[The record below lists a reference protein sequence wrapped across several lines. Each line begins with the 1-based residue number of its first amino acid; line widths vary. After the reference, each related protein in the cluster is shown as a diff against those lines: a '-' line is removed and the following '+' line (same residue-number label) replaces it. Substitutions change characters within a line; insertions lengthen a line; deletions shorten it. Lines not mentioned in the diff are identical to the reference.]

1 MTWIIG
7 KTDKFIWCGFHVVL
21 REFVFR
27 CHFQEK
33 GGKVIRLLKL
43 LLASTLLGA
52 TAVYADEAPIKIG
65 VMNDMSSVYALG
77 AGRET
82 VEAVRMAIEDT
93 GPVLGKRVELI
104 FADHQNKPDIGSAI
118 ARRWYDVE
126 GVDAVV
132 DVPNSAV
139 AFAVQSLA
147 KAKKKTSLFVGAL
160 SSDLTGS
167 KCDEYTTQWAVD
179 TYSLAHVMGSALVKR
194 GGNRWYFIGADY
206 VFGRALVK
214 DTSAV
219 IEANGGKVLGA
230 VYAPLN
236 SSDFSSFL
244 LQAQPTNPNVIGL
257 ANSSDDTVNSIKQA
271 VEFGLTSKGA
281 TFAAYVLF
289 LEHVQSIT
297 LEMGQGLLLASPFYW
312 NLTDETRAWSKRF
325 EEKVGHPPDW
335 NPAMAYSA
343 VFHYLKA
350 VKAAGTRDADAVA
363 AKMRELPVND
373 FTTKDGQVRI
383 DGRVLRNLYL
393 LQVKK
398 PEESKSK
405 WDLYNVVSTVPGG
418 QAFRPLEEGG
428 CPLVKAGAAKP

>member
-1 MTWIIG
+1 MRSLG
-7 KTDKFIWCGFHVVL
+7 VVFAGAL
-21 REFVFR
+21 MW
-27 CHFQEK
+27 
-33 GGKVIRLLKL
+33 
-43 LLASTLLGA
+43 ASSA
-52 TAVYADEAPIKIG
+52 HADDPPIKIG
-65 VMNDMSSVYALG
+65 VMNDMSSVYAVAG
-77 AGRET
+77 GRET
-82 VEAVRMAIEDT
+82 VEAVRMAIDDA
-93 GPVLGKRVELI
+93 GPVLGKKAELI
-104 FADHQNKPDIGSAI
+104 FADHQNKPDVGSAI

-147 KAKKKTSLFVGAL
+147 KEKKKISLFVGAL
-160 SSDLTGS
+160 SSDVTGP
-167 KCDEYTTQWAVD
+167 KCDTYTTQWAVD
-179 TYSLAHVMGSALVKR
+179 TYSLAHVMGAAVLKR
-194 GGNRWYFIGADY
+194 GGNRWFFLGADY
-206 VFGRALVK
+206 VFGRALVR

-236 SSDFSSFL
+236 TSDFSSFL

-271 VEFGLTSKGA
+271 VEFGLTSNGA

-297 LEMGQGLLLASPFYW
+297 LKAAHGLLLANPFYW
-312 NLTDETRAWSKRF
+312 DLNDETRAWSKRF
-325 EEKVGHPPDW
+325 EEKIGHPPDW
-335 NPAMAYSA
+335 DPAMSYSA

-350 VKAAGTRDADAVA
+350 VNAAGSRDADAVA

-373 FTTKDGQVRI
+373 FTTKDGKVRI

-398 PEESKSK
+398 PEESKGK
-405 WDLYNVVSTVPGG
+405 WDLYNVVATVPGDE
-418 QAFRPLEEGG
+418 AFRPLQDGG
-428 CPLVKAGAAKP
+428 CPLVKAGSAKP

>member
-1 MTWIIG
+1 MRCLG
-7 KTDKFIWCGFHVVL
+7 VVFAGAL
-21 REFVFR
+21 MW
-27 CHFQEK
+27 
-33 GGKVIRLLKL
+33 
-43 LLASTLLGA
+43 ASSA
-52 TAVYADEAPIKIG
+52 RADDAPIKIG
-65 VMNDMSSVYALG
+65 VMNDMSSVYAVAG
-77 AGRET
+77 GRET
-82 VEAVRMAIEDT
+82 VEAVRMAIDDA
-93 GPVLGKRVELI
+93 GPVLGKKAELI
-104 FADHQNKPDIGSAI
+104 FADHQNKPDVGSAI

-147 KAKKKTSLFVGAL
+147 KEKKKISLFVGAL
-160 SSDLTGS
+160 SSDVTGP
-167 KCDEYTTQWAVD
+167 KCDNYTTQWAVD
-179 TYSLAHVMGSALVKR
+179 TYSLAHVMGAAVLKR
-194 GGNRWYFIGADY
+194 GGNRWFFLGADY
-206 VFGRALVK
+206 VFGRALVR

-236 SSDFSSFL
+236 TSDFSSFL

-271 VEFGLTSKGA
+271 VEFGLTSNGA

-297 LEMGQGLLLASPFYW
+297 LKTAHGLLLANPFYW
-312 NLTDETRAWSKRF
+312 DLNDETRAWSKRF
-325 EEKVGHPPDW
+325 EEKIGHPPDW
-335 NPAMAYSA
+335 DPAMSYSA

-350 VKAAGTRDADAVA
+350 VNAAGSREADAVA

-373 FTTKDGQVRI
+373 FTTKDGKVRI

-398 PEESKSK
+398 PEESKGK
-405 WDLYNVVSTVPGG
+405 WDLYNVVATVPGDE
-418 QAFRPLEEGG
+418 AFRPLQDGG
-428 CPLVKAGAAKP
+428 CPLVKAGSTKP

>member
-1 MTWIIG
+1 MRSLG
-7 KTDKFIWCGFHVVL
+7 VVFAGAL
-21 REFVFR
+21 MW
-27 CHFQEK
+27 
-33 GGKVIRLLKL
+33 
-43 LLASTLLGA
+43 ASSA
-52 TAVYADEAPIKIG
+52 HADDPPIKIG
-65 VMNDMSSVYALG
+65 VMNDMSSVYAVAG
-77 AGRET
+77 GRET
-82 VEAVRMAIEDT
+82 VEAVRMAIDDA
-93 GPVLGKRVELI
+93 GPVLGKKAELI
-104 FADHQNKPDIGSAI
+104 FADHQNKPDVGSAI

-147 KAKKKTSLFVGAL
+147 KEKKKISLFVGAL
-160 SSDLTGS
+160 SSDVTGP
-167 KCDEYTTQWAVD
+167 KCDNYTTQWAVD
-179 TYSLAHVMGSALVKR
+179 TYSLAHVMGAAVLKR
-194 GGNRWYFIGADY
+194 GGNRWFFLGADY
-206 VFGRALVK
+206 VFGRALVR

-236 SSDFSSFL
+236 TSDFSSFL

-271 VEFGLTSKGA
+271 VEFGLTSNGA

-297 LEMGQGLLLASPFYW
+297 LKTAHGLLLANPFYW
-312 NLTDETRAWSKRF
+312 DLNDETRAWSKRF
-325 EEKVGHPPDW
+325 EEKIGHPPDW
-335 NPAMAYSA
+335 DPAMSYSA

-350 VKAAGTRDADAVA
+350 VKAAGSRDADAVA

-373 FTTKDGQVRI
+373 FTTKDGKVRI

-398 PEESKSK
+398 PEESKGK
-405 WDLYNVVSTVPGG
+405 WDLYNVVATVPGDE
-418 QAFRPLEEGG
+418 AFRPLQDGG
-428 CPLVKAGAAKP
+428 CPLVKAGSAKP

>member
-1 MTWIIG
+1 MRCLG
-7 KTDKFIWCGFHVVL
+7 VV
-21 REFVFR
+21 FA
-27 CHFQEK
+27 
-33 GGKVIRLLKL
+33 GALLW
-43 LLASTLLGA
+43 ASSA
-52 TAVYADEAPIKIG
+52 RADDAPIKIG
-65 VMNDMSSVYALG
+65 VMNDMSSVYAVAG
-77 AGRET
+77 GRET
-82 VEAVRMAIEDT
+82 VEAVRMAIDDA
-93 GPVLGKRVELI
+93 GPVLGKKAELI
-104 FADHQNKPDIGSAI
+104 FADHQNKPDVGSAI

-147 KAKKKTSLFVGAL
+147 KEKKKISLFVGAL
-160 SSDLTGS
+160 SSDVTGP
-167 KCDEYTTQWAVD
+167 KCDNYTTQWAVD
-179 TYSLAHVMGSALVKR
+179 TYSLAHVMGAAVLKR
-194 GGNRWYFIGADY
+194 GGNRWFFLGADY
-206 VFGRALVK
+206 VFGRALVR

-236 SSDFSSFL
+236 TSDFSSFL

-271 VEFGLTSKGA
+271 VEFGLTSNGA

-297 LEMGQGLLLASPFYW
+297 LKTAHGLLLANPFYW
-312 NLTDETRAWSKRF
+312 DLNDETRAWSKRF
-325 EEKVGHPPDW
+325 EEKIGHPPDW
-335 NPAMAYSA
+335 DPAMSYSA

-350 VKAAGTRDADAVA
+350 VKAAGSRDADAVA

-373 FTTKDGQVRI
+373 FTTKDGKVRS

-398 PEESKSK
+398 PEESKGK
-405 WDLYNVVSTVPGG
+405 WDLYNVVATVPGDE
-418 QAFRPLEEGG
+418 AFRPLQDGG
-428 CPLVKAGAAKP
+428 CPLVEADSAKP

>member
-1 MTWIIG
+1 MRSLG
-7 KTDKFIWCGFHVVL
+7 VVFAGAL
-21 REFVFR
+21 MW
-27 CHFQEK
+27 
-33 GGKVIRLLKL
+33 
-43 LLASTLLGA
+43 ASSA
-52 TAVYADEAPIKIG
+52 HADDPPIKIG
-65 VMNDMSSVYALG
+65 VMNDMSSVYAVAG
-77 AGRET
+77 GRET
-82 VEAVRMAIEDT
+82 VEAVRMAIDDA
-93 GPVLGKRVELI
+93 GPVLGKKAELI
-104 FADHQNKPDIGSAI
+104 FADHQNKPDVGSAI

-147 KAKKKTSLFVGAL
+147 KEKKKISLFVGAL
-160 SSDLTGS
+160 SSDVTGP
-167 KCDEYTTQWAVD
+167 KCDNYTTQWAVD
-179 TYSLAHVMGSALVKR
+179 TYSLAHVMGAAVLKR
-194 GGNRWYFIGADY
+194 GGNRWFFLGADY
-206 VFGRALVK
+206 VFGRALVR

-236 SSDFSSFL
+236 TSDFSSFL

-271 VEFGLTSKGA
+271 VEFGLTSNGA

-297 LEMGQGLLLASPFYW
+297 LKAAHGLLLANPFYW
-312 NLTDETRAWSKRF
+312 DLNDQTRAWSKRF
-325 EEKVGHPPDW
+325 EEKIGHPPDW
-335 NPAMAYSA
+335 DPAMSYSA

-350 VKAAGTRDADAVA
+350 VNAAGSRDADAVA

-373 FTTKDGQVRI
+373 FTTKDGKVRI

-398 PEESKSK
+398 PEESKGK
-405 WDLYNVVSTVPGG
+405 WDLYNVVATVPGDE
-418 QAFRPLEEGG
+418 AFRPLQDGG
-428 CPLVKAGAAKP
+428 CPLVKAGSAKP

>member
-1 MTWIIG
+1 M
-7 KTDKFIWCGFHVVL
+7 
-21 REFVFR
+21 
-27 CHFQEK
+27 
-33 GGKVIRLLKL
+33 RLLKL
-43 LLASTLLGA
+43 LVAGTLLSVT
-52 TAVYADEAPIKIG
+52 TAYADEAPIKIG
-65 VMNDMSSVYALG
+65 VMNDMSSIYALG

-93 GPVLGKRVELI
+93 GPVLGKKVELI

-147 KAKKKTSLFVGAL
+147 KEKKKISLFVGAL
-160 SSDLTGS
+160 SSDLTGP
-167 KCDEYTTQWAVD
+167 KCDAYTTQWAVD
-179 TYSLAHVMGSALVKR
+179 TYSLAHVMGSAIVKR

-271 VEFGLTSKGA
+271 VEFGLTSNGA

-297 LEMGQGLLLASPFYW
+297 LKTAQGLLLANPFYW
-312 NLTDETRAWSKRF
+312 DLTDETRAWSKRF
-325 EEKVGHPPDW
+325 EQKIGHPPDW

-373 FTTKDGQVRI
+373 FATKDGKVRI

-398 PEESKSK
+398 PEESRSK
-405 WDLYNVVSTVPGG
+405 WDLYNVVATVSGD

-428 CPLVKAGAAKP
+428 CPLVKAGTAKP

>member
-1 MTWIIG
+1 MRCLG
-7 KTDKFIWCGFHVVL
+7 VV
-21 REFVFR
+21 FA
-27 CHFQEK
+27 
-33 GGKVIRLLKL
+33 GALLW
-43 LLASTLLGA
+43 ASSA
-52 TAVYADEAPIKIG
+52 RADDVPIKIG
-65 VMNDMSSVYALG
+65 VMNDMSSVYAVAG
-77 AGRET
+77 GRET
-82 VEAVRMAIEDT
+82 VEAVRMAIDDA
-93 GPVLGKRVELI
+93 GPVLGKKAELI
-104 FADHQNKPDIGSAI
+104 FADHQNKPDVGSAI

-147 KAKKKTSLFVGAL
+147 KEKKKISLFVGAL
-160 SSDLTGS
+160 SSDVTGP
-167 KCDEYTTQWAVD
+167 KCDNYTTQWAVD
-179 TYSLAHVMGSALVKR
+179 TYSLAHVMGAAVLKR
-194 GGNRWYFIGADY
+194 GGNRWFFLGADY
-206 VFGRALVK
+206 VFGRALVR

-236 SSDFSSFL
+236 TSDFSSFL
-244 LQAQPTNPNVIGL
+244 LQAQPTNPNVVGL

-271 VEFGLTSKGA
+271 VEFGLTSNGA

-297 LEMGQGLLLASPFYW
+297 LKTAHGLLLANPFYW
-312 NLTDETRAWSKRF
+312 DLNDETRAWSKRF
-325 EEKVGHPPDW
+325 EEKIGHPPDW
-335 NPAMAYSA
+335 DPAMSYSA

-350 VKAAGTRDADAVA
+350 VNAAGSRDADAVA

-373 FTTKDGQVRI
+373 FTTKDGKVRI

-398 PEESKSK
+398 PEESKGK
-405 WDLYNVVSTVPGG
+405 WDLYNVVATVPGDE
-418 QAFRPLEEGG
+418 AFRPLQDGG
-428 CPLVKAGAAKP
+428 CPLVKAGSAKP

>member
-1 MTWIIG
+1 
-7 KTDKFIWCGFHVVL
+7 V
-21 REFVFR
+21 
-27 CHFQEK
+27 
-33 GGKVIRLLKL
+33 RLLKL
-43 LLASTLLGA
+43 LVAGTLLSVT
-52 TAVYADEAPIKIG
+52 TAYADEAPIKIG
-65 VMNDMSSVYALG
+65 VMNDMSSIYALG

-93 GPVLGKRVELI
+93 GPVLGKKVELI

-147 KAKKKTSLFVGAL
+147 KEKKKISLFVGAL
-160 SSDLTGS
+160 SSDLTGP
-167 KCDEYTTQWAVD
+167 KCDAYTTQWAVD
-179 TYSLAHVMGSALVKR
+179 TYSLAHVMGSAIVKR

-271 VEFGLTSKGA
+271 VEFGLTSNGA

-297 LEMGQGLLLASPFYW
+297 LKTAQGLLLANPFYW
-312 NLTDETRAWSKRF
+312 DLNDETRAWSKRF
-325 EEKVGHPPDW
+325 EQKIGHPPDW

-373 FTTKDGQVRI
+373 FATKDGKVRI

-398 PEESKSK
+398 PEESRSK
-405 WDLYNVVSTVPGG
+405 WDLYNVVATVSGD

-428 CPLVKAGAAKP
+428 CPLVKAGTAKP

>member
-1 MTWIIG
+1 MRW
-7 KTDKFIWCGFHVVL
+7 
-21 REFVFR
+21 
-27 CHFQEK
+27 
-33 GGKVIRLLKL
+33 
-43 LLASTLLGA
+43 LGA
-52 TAVYADEAPIKIG
+52 VFAGALMWASSARADDAPIKIG
-65 VMNDMSSVYALG
+65 VMNDMSSVYAVAG
-77 AGRET
+77 GRET
-82 VEAVRMAIEDT
+82 VEAVRMAIDDA
-93 GPVLGKRVELI
+93 GPVLGKKAELI
-104 FADHQNKPDIGSAI
+104 FADHQNKPDVGSAI

-147 KAKKKTSLFVGAL
+147 KEKKKISLFVGAL
-160 SSDLTGS
+160 SSDVTGR
-167 KCDEYTTQWAVD
+167 KCDNYTTQWAVD
-179 TYSLAHVMGSALVKR
+179 TYSLAHVMGAAVLKR
-194 GGNRWYFIGADY
+194 GGNRWFFLGADY
-206 VFGRALVK
+206 VFGRALVR

-236 SSDFSSFL
+236 TSDFSSFL

-271 VEFGLTSKGA
+271 VEFGLTSNGA

-297 LEMGQGLLLASPFYW
+297 LKTAHGLLLANPFYW
-312 NLTDETRAWSKRF
+312 DLNDETRAWSKRF
-325 EEKVGHPPDW
+325 EEKIGHPPDW
-335 NPAMAYSA
+335 DPAMSYSA

-350 VKAAGTRDADAVA
+350 VKAAGSRDADAVA

-373 FTTKDGQVRI
+373 FTTKDGKVRI

-398 PEESKSK
+398 PEESKGK
-405 WDLYNVVSTVPGG
+405 WDLYNVVGTVPGDE
-418 QAFRPLEEGG
+418 AFRPLQDGG
-428 CPLVKAGAAKP
+428 CPLVKAGSAKP

>member
-1 MTWIIG
+1 MRW
-7 KTDKFIWCGFHVVL
+7 
-21 REFVFR
+21 
-27 CHFQEK
+27 
-33 GGKVIRLLKL
+33 
-43 LLASTLLGA
+43 LGA
-52 TAVYADEAPIKIG
+52 VFAGALMWASSARADDAPIKIG
-65 VMNDMSSVYALG
+65 VMNDMSSVYAVAG
-77 AGRET
+77 GRET
-82 VEAVRMAIEDT
+82 VEAVRMAIDDA
-93 GPVLGKRVELI
+93 GPVLGKKAELI
-104 FADHQNKPDIGSAI
+104 FADHQNKPDVGSAI

-147 KAKKKTSLFVGAL
+147 KEKKKISLFVGAL
-160 SSDLTGS
+160 SSDVTGP
-167 KCDEYTTQWAVD
+167 KCDNYTTQWAVD
-179 TYSLAHVMGSALVKR
+179 TYSLAHVMGAAVLKR
-194 GGNRWYFIGADY
+194 GGNRWFFLGADY
-206 VFGRALVK
+206 VFGRALVR

-236 SSDFSSFL
+236 TSDFSSFL

-271 VEFGLTSKGA
+271 VEFGLTSNGA

-297 LEMGQGLLLASPFYW
+297 LKTGHGLLLANPFYW
-312 NLTDETRAWSKRF
+312 DLNDETRAWSKRF
-325 EEKVGHPPDW
+325 EERIGHPPDW
-335 NPAMAYSA
+335 DPAMSYSA

-350 VKAAGTRDADAVA
+350 VNAAGSRDADAVA

-373 FTTKDGQVRI
+373 FTTKDGKVRI

-398 PEESKSK
+398 PEESKGK
-405 WDLYNVVSTVPGG
+405 WDLYNVVATVPGDE
-418 QAFRPLEEGG
+418 AFRPLQDGG
-428 CPLVKAGAAKP
+428 CPLVKAGSTKP

>member
-1 MTWIIG
+1 MRW
-7 KTDKFIWCGFHVVL
+7 
-21 REFVFR
+21 
-27 CHFQEK
+27 
-33 GGKVIRLLKL
+33 
-43 LLASTLLGA
+43 LGA
-52 TAVYADEAPIKIG
+52 VFAGALMWASSARADDAPIKIG
-65 VMNDMSSVYALG
+65 VMNDMSSVYAVAG
-77 AGRET
+77 GRET
-82 VEAVRMAIEDT
+82 VEAVRMAIDDA
-93 GPVLGKRVELI
+93 GPVLGKKAELV
-104 FADHQNKPDIGSAI
+104 FADHQNKPDVGSAI

-147 KAKKKTSLFVGAL
+147 KEKKKISLFVGAL
-160 SSDLTGS
+160 SSDVTGP
-167 KCDEYTTQWAVD
+167 KCDNYTTQWAVD
-179 TYSLAHVMGSALVKR
+179 TYSLAHVMGAAVLKR
-194 GGNRWYFIGADY
+194 GGNRWFFLGADY
-206 VFGRALVK
+206 VFGRALVR

-236 SSDFSSFL
+236 TSDFSSFL

-271 VEFGLTSKGA
+271 VEFGLTSNGA

-297 LEMGQGLLLASPFYW
+297 LKTAHGLLLANPFYW
-312 NLTDETRAWSKRF
+312 DLNDETRAWSKRF
-325 EEKVGHPPDW
+325 EEKIGHPPDW
-335 NPAMAYSA
+335 DPAMSYSA

-350 VKAAGTRDADAVA
+350 VKAAGSRDADAVA
-363 AKMRELPVND
+363 AKMRELPVDD
-373 FTTKDGQVRI
+373 FTTKDGKVRI

-398 PEESKSK
+398 PEESKGK
-405 WDLYNVVSTVPGG
+405 WDLYNVVATVPGDE
-418 QAFRPLEEGG
+418 AFRPLQDGG
-428 CPLVKAGAAKP
+428 CPLVKAGSAKP

>member
-1 MTWIIG
+1 MW
-7 KTDKFIWCGFHVVL
+7 
-21 REFVFR
+21 
-27 CHFQEK
+27 
-33 GGKVIRLLKL
+33 
-43 LLASTLLGA
+43 ASSA
-52 TAVYADEAPIKIG
+52 RADDAPIKIG
-65 VMNDMSSVYALG
+65 VMNDMSSVYAVAG
-77 AGRET
+77 GRET
-82 VEAVRMAIEDT
+82 VEAVRMAIDDA
-93 GPVLGKRVELI
+93 GPVLGKKAELI
-104 FADHQNKPDIGSAI
+104 FADHQNKPDVGSAI

-147 KAKKKTSLFVGAL
+147 KEKKKISLFVGAL
-160 SSDLTGS
+160 SSDVTGP
-167 KCDEYTTQWAVD
+167 KCDNYTTQWAVD
-179 TYSLAHVMGSALVKR
+179 TYSLAHVMGAAVLKR
-194 GGNRWYFIGADY
+194 GGNRWFFLGADY
-206 VFGRALVK
+206 VFGRALVR

-236 SSDFSSFL
+236 TSDFSSFL

-271 VEFGLTSKGA
+271 VEFGLTSNGA

-297 LEMGQGLLLASPFYW
+297 LKTAHGLLLANPFYW
-312 NLTDETRAWSKRF
+312 DLNDETRAWSKRF
-325 EEKVGHPPDW
+325 EEKIGHPPDW
-335 NPAMAYSA
+335 DPAMSYSA
-343 VFHYLKA
+343 VFHYLEA
-350 VKAAGTRDADAVA
+350 VKAAGSRDADAVA

-373 FTTKDGQVRI
+373 FTTKDGKVRI

-398 PEESKSK
+398 PEESKGK
-405 WDLYNVVSTVPGG
+405 WDLYNVVATVPGDE
-418 QAFRPLEEGG
+418 AFRPLQDGG
-428 CPLVKAGAAKP
+428 CPLVKAGSAKP

>member
-1 MTWIIG
+1 
-7 KTDKFIWCGFHVVL
+7 V
-21 REFVFR
+21 
-27 CHFQEK
+27 
-33 GGKVIRLLKL
+33 RLLKL
-43 LLASTLLGA
+43 LVAGTLLSVT
-52 TAVYADEAPIKIG
+52 TAYADEAPIKIG
-65 VMNDMSSVYALG
+65 VMNDMSSIYALG

-93 GPVLGKRVELI
+93 GPVLGKKVELI

-147 KAKKKTSLFVGAL
+147 KEKKKISLFVGAL
-160 SSDLTGS
+160 SSDLTGP
-167 KCDEYTTQWAVD
+167 KCDAYTTQWAVD
-179 TYSLAHVMGSALVKR
+179 TYSLAHVMGSAIVKR

-271 VEFGLTSKGA
+271 VEFGLTSNGA

-297 LEMGQGLLLASPFYW
+297 LKTAQGLLLANPFYW
-312 NLTDETRAWSKRF
+312 DLTDETRAWSKRF
-325 EEKVGHPPDW
+325 EQKIGHPPDW

-373 FTTKDGQVRI
+373 FATKDGKVRI

-398 PEESKSK
+398 PEESRSK
-405 WDLYNVVSTVPGG
+405 WDLYNVVATVSGD

-428 CPLVKAGAAKP
+428 CPLVKAGTAKP

>member
-1 MTWIIG
+1 MRCLG
-7 KTDKFIWCGFHVVL
+7 VVFAGAL
-21 REFVFR
+21 MW
-27 CHFQEK
+27 
-33 GGKVIRLLKL
+33 
-43 LLASTLLGA
+43 ASSA
-52 TAVYADEAPIKIG
+52 RADDAPIKIG
-65 VMNDMSSVYALG
+65 VMNDMSSVYAVAG
-77 AGRET
+77 GRET
-82 VEAVRMAIEDT
+82 VEAVRMAIDDA
-93 GPVLGKRVELI
+93 GPVLGKKAELV
-104 FADHQNKPDIGSAI
+104 FADHQNKPDVGSAI

-126 GVDAVV
+126 SVDAVV

-147 KAKKKTSLFVGAL
+147 KEKKKISLFVGAL
-160 SSDLTGS
+160 SSDVTGP
-167 KCDEYTTQWAVD
+167 KCDNYTTQWAVD
-179 TYSLAHVMGSALVKR
+179 TYSLAHVMGAAVLKR
-194 GGNRWYFIGADY
+194 GGNRWFFLGADY
-206 VFGRALVK
+206 VFGRALVR

-236 SSDFSSFL
+236 TSDFSSFL

-271 VEFGLTSKGA
+271 VEFGLTSNGA

-297 LEMGQGLLLASPFYW
+297 LKVAHGLLLANPFYW
-312 NLTDETRAWSKRF
+312 DLNDETRAWSKRF
-325 EEKVGHPPDW
+325 EEKIGHPPDW
-335 NPAMAYSA
+335 DPAMSYSA

-350 VKAAGTRDADAVA
+350 VNAAGSRDADAVA

-373 FTTKDGQVRI
+373 FTTKDGKVRI

-398 PEESKSK
+398 PEESKGK
-405 WDLYNVVSTVPGG
+405 WDLYNVVATVPGDE
-418 QAFRPLEEGG
+418 AFRPLQDGG
-428 CPLVKAGAAKP
+428 CPLVKAGSAQP

>member
-1 MTWIIG
+1 MRW
-7 KTDKFIWCGFHVVL
+7 
-21 REFVFR
+21 
-27 CHFQEK
+27 
-33 GGKVIRLLKL
+33 
-43 LLASTLLGA
+43 LGA
-52 TAVYADEAPIKIG
+52 VFAGALMWASSARADDAPIKIG
-65 VMNDMSSVYALG
+65 VMNDMSSVYAVAG
-77 AGRET
+77 GRET
-82 VEAVRMAIEDT
+82 VEAVRMAIDDA
-93 GPVLGKRVELI
+93 GPVLGKKVELI
-104 FADHQNKPDIGSAI
+104 FADHQNKPDVGSAI

-147 KAKKKTSLFVGAL
+147 KEKKKISLFVGAL
-160 SSDLTGS
+160 SSDVTGP
-167 KCDEYTTQWAVD
+167 KCDNYTTQWAVD
-179 TYSLAHVMGSALVKR
+179 TYSLAHVMGAAVLKR
-194 GGNRWYFIGADY
+194 GGNRWFFLGADY
-206 VFGRALVK
+206 VFGRALVR

-236 SSDFSSFL
+236 TPDFSSFL

-271 VEFGLTSKGA
+271 VEFGLTSNGA
-281 TFAAYVLF
+281 IFAAYVLF

-297 LEMGQGLLLASPFYW
+297 LKTAHGLLLANPFYW
-312 NLTDETRAWSKRF
+312 DLNDETRAWSKRF
-325 EEKVGHPPDW
+325 EEKIGHPPDW
-335 NPAMAYSA
+335 DPAMAYSA

-350 VKAAGTRDADAVA
+350 VNAAGSRDADAVA

-373 FTTKDGQVRI
+373 FTTKNGKVRI

-398 PEESKSK
+398 PEESKGK
-405 WDLYNVVSTVPGG
+405 WDLYNVVATVPGDE
-418 QAFRPLEEGG
+418 AFRPLQDGG
-428 CPLVKAGAAKP
+428 CPLVKAGSAQP

>member
-1 MTWIIG
+1 MRYL
-7 KTDKFIWCGFHVVL
+7 GFL
-21 REFVFR
+21 
-27 CHFQEK
+27 
-33 GGKVIRLLKL
+33 I
-43 LLASTLLGA
+43 ASALFGM
-52 TAVYADEAPIKIG
+52 TAVHADDAPIKIG

-93 GPVLGKRVELI
+93 GPVLGKKVELI

-147 KAKKKTSLFVGAL
+147 KDKKKLSLFVGAL
-160 SSDLTGS
+160 SSDLTGP
-167 KCDEYTTQWAVD
+167 KCDPYTTQWAVD
-179 TYSLAHVMGSALVKR
+179 TYSLAHVMGSAIVKR

-271 VEFGLTSKGA
+271 VEFGLTSNGA

-297 LEMGQGLLLASPFYW
+297 LKTAQGLLLASPYYW

-325 EEKVGHPPDW
+325 EEKIGHPPDW

-350 VKAAGTRDADAVA
+350 VNAAGTRDADAVA
-363 AKMRELPVND
+363 AKMREIPVND
-373 FTTKDGQVRI
+373 FTTKDGKVRA

-398 PEESKSK
+398 PEDSKSK
-405 WDLYNVVSTVPGG
+405 WDLYNVVATVPED

-428 CPLVKAGAAKP
+428 CPLVKAGSAKP